1 MAASAET
8 MDRLKRVL
16 RSTLKIGDD
25 AALPESMPLIGG
37 EYELD
42 SLDVLLL
49 ITNVEKEFG
58 IRLREKEM
66 DRSAFATLSS
76 LGDLVERLRGRS

>member
-16 RSTLKIGDD
+16 QSTLKIGED
-25 AALPESMPLIGG
+25 AALTDGMPLLGG

-58 IRLREKEM
+58 IRLREKEV
-66 DRSAFATLSS
+66 DRSAFATLSA
-76 LGDLVERLRGRS
+76 LGDLVERLRSGA